1 MIAPLSFRTSIS
13 SIVFDSLSYYGLN
26 INQLIFTGIFA
37 VLGIILIVLMI
48 IMFKPKKEAES
59 AQTAADAA
67 KYTAGV
73 YTSGITI
80 GDSAIDVEVVVDT
93 SHINSIRLVNLS
105 ESVTTMYPLVQP
117 ALEDLA
123 SQIYESQT
131 TDGITFSADSKYF
144 NTYTKETSVVN
155 GFFGSQRLAIMVGR
169 YGRNSKKLATHI
181 VSTLGK

>member
-1 MIAPLSFRTSIS
+1 MS
-13 SIVFDSLSYYGLN
+13 SKTKIMVFKMREIIY
-26 INQLIFTGIFA
+26 TGIFA

-59 AQTAADAA
+59 AQTAAEAA

-73 YTSGITI
+73 YTSEITI

-93 SHINSIRLVNLS
+93 GHINSIRLVNLS
-105 ESVTTMYPLVQP
+105 ESVTTMYPLIQP

-131 TDGITFSADSKYF
+131 TDGITFSADSKYTSQILLDAIKDSL
-144 NTYTKETSVVN
+144 NKARVKDGSKSDKGSAAESEMETKTQSDD
-155 GFFGSQRLAIMVGR
+155 ADD
-169 YGRNSKKLATHI
+169 
-181 VSTLGK
+181 

>member
-1 MIAPLSFRTSIS
+1 
-13 SIVFDSLSYYGLN
+13 
-26 INQLIFTGIFA
+26 
-37 VLGIILIVLMI
+37 MI

-131 TDGITFSADSKYF
+131 TDGITFSADSKYTSQILLDAIKDSL
-144 NTYTKETSVVN
+144 NKARVKDGSKPDKESADESETETKAQSDDDDD
-155 GFFGSQRLAIMVGR
+155 
-169 YGRNSKKLATHI
+169 
-181 VSTLGK
+181 

>member
-1 MIAPLSFRTSIS
+1 MREII
-13 SIVFDSLSYYGLN
+13 Y
-26 INQLIFTGIFA
+26 TGIFA

-59 AQTAADAA
+59 AQTAAEAA

-73 YTSGITI
+73 YTSEITI

-93 SHINSIRLVNLS
+93 GHINSIRLVNLS
-105 ESVTTMYPLVQP
+105 ESVTTMYPLIQP

-131 TDGITFSADSKYF
+131 TDGITFSADSKYTSQILLDAIKDSL
-144 NTYTKETSVVN
+144 NKARVKDGSKSDKGSAAESEMETKTQSDD
-155 GFFGSQRLAIMVGR
+155 ADD
-169 YGRNSKKLATHI
+169 
-181 VSTLGK
+181 

>member
-1 MIAPLSFRTSIS
+1 MS
-13 SIVFDSLSYYGLN
+13 SKTKIMVFKMREVIY
-26 INQLIFTGIFA
+26 TGIFA

-131 TDGITFSADSKYF
+131 TDGITFSADSKYTSQILLDAIKDSL
-144 NTYTKETSVVN
+144 NKARVKDGSKPDKESADESETETKAQSDDDDD
-155 GFFGSQRLAIMVGR
+155 
-169 YGRNSKKLATHI
+169 
-181 VSTLGK
+181 

>member
-1 MIAPLSFRTSIS
+1 MS
-13 SIVFDSLSYYGLN
+13 SKTKIMVFKMREIIY
-26 INQLIFTGIFA
+26 TGIFA

-48 IMFKPKKEAES
+48 IMFKPKKDAES
-59 AQTAADAA
+59 AQTAAEAA

-73 YTSGITI
+73 YTSEITI

-105 ESVTTMYPLVQP
+105 ESVTTMYPLIQP

-131 TDGITFSADSKYF
+131 TDGITFSADSKYTSQVLLDAIKDSL
-144 NTYTKETSVVN
+144 NKARIKDGKSDKESAAESETETKAPSDDDD
-155 GFFGSQRLAIMVGR
+155 
-169 YGRNSKKLATHI
+169 
-181 VSTLGK
+181 